1 MDPANTRV
9 SVRTVRASAAVVLLA
24 LTASL
29 ASAQPPRAVS
39 IDNFARVDAH
49 YFRGSQPSG
58 HDYADLAALGIKT
71 VINLT
76 SDDAQASEP
85 SMVTA
90 AGMQYVQIPMTTHT
104 VPTPDELQKFLQ
116 IVNDSG
122 NQPVY
127 VHCVG
132 GSHRTGVMTA
142 VYRMTADRWTAVRAF
157 AEMKTF
163 KFGPDYLHSEF
174 KKFVLAFRVDP
185 LNTPSPVVAPLKTG
199 T

>member
-1 MDPANTRV
+1 MNPANTRV
-9 SVRTVRASAAVVLLA
+9 GVRIVHAIAAVVLLT

-29 ASAQPPRAVS
+29 ASAQAPQPIS
-39 IDNFARVDAH
+39 IDNFARVDAN
-49 YFRGSQPSG
+49 YFRGAQPVG
-58 HDYADLAALGIKT
+58 HDYADLAALGIRA

-85 SMVTA
+85 SMVAA
-90 AGMQYVQIPMTTHT
+90 AGMHYFPIPMTTHRA
-104 VPTPDELQKFLQ
+104 PTTDELQRFLQ
-116 IVNDSG
+116 IVNDSR

-142 VYRMTADRWTAVRAF
+142 VYRITVDRWTPIQAF

-163 KFGPDYLHSEF
+163 KFGPDFLHSEF
-174 KKFVLAFRVDP
+174 KKFVLAFRSDP
-185 LNTPSPVVAPLKTG
+185 LITASQVVAPLQPG
-199 T
+199 S